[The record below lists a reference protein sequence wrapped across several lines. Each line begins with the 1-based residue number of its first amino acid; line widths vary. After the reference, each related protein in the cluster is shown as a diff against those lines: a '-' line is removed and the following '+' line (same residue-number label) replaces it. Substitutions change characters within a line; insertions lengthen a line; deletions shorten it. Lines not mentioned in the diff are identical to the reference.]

1 MMIVIEILT
10 IVILFGFLGISAYQD
25 WKTREVM
32 DWVWITLFTFGL
44 VINIVDVFIARN
56 RLLTITRITLT
67 LIIATSIG
75 FILFYLYLWGDGDL
89 LIYISASFI
98 TATLP
103 ISYFSP
109 HSYEVLPFSVSALA
123 NAYIVTTVLPFY
135 LVLQNMYRRFLKGE
149 EIFKGLRASVG
160 QKIFAA
166 FVGRPVHPEDLR
178 TGQITFYTPLEEKR
192 EEAWYLKFHSGMELR
207 EEELAE
213 RKITILKELE
223 NDPKPYIW
231 ISYNIPFLVALMV
244 GFAITSVYGTILF
257 VLWAHL

>member
-1 MMIVIEILT
+1 MIIVIEILT
-10 IVILFGFLGISAYQD
+10 VVLLFSFLGISAYQD

-32 DWVWITLFTFGL
+32 DWVWITFFATGLLINTMAVFT
-44 VINIVDVFIARN
+44 ARN
-56 RLLTITRITLT
+56 RLLTIATIALT

-123 NAYIVTTVLPFY
+123 NAYIITTGLPLY

-149 EIFKGLRASVG
+149 DIFKGLKASLG

-166 FVGRPVHPEDLR
+166 FVGRPVDPEDLR
-178 TGQITFYTPLEEKR
+178 SGRITFYTPLEEKKT
-192 EEAWYLKFHSGMELR
+192 EAWYLKFHSGMELR
-207 EEELAE
+207 EEELVE
-213 RKITILKELE
+213 RKIKILKELDK
-223 NDPKPYIW
+223 DPKPYIW
-231 ISYNIPFLVALMV
+231 ISDNIPFLVALMV
-244 GFAITSVYGTILF
+244 GFAITAVYGTILF
-257 VLWAHL
+257 LLWAHL

>member
-1 MMIVIEILT
+1 MIIVIKILT
-10 IVILFGFLGISAYQD
+10 VVLLLGFLGISAYQD

-32 DWVWITLFTFGL
+32 DWVWISLFAIGL
-44 VINIVDVFIARN
+44 VINTVVVFTARN
-56 RLLTITRITLT
+56 RLLTIATIALT

-89 LIYISASFI
+89 FVYISASFI

-109 HSYEVLPFSVSALA
+109 HSYEVLPFSISALA
-123 NAYIVTTVLPFY
+123 NAYIVTTGLPFY
-135 LVLQNMYRRFLKGE
+135 FVLQNIYRRFLKGE

-166 FVGRPVHPEDLR
+166 FVGRPVDPEDLR
-178 TGQITFYTPLEEKR
+178 AGRITFYTPLEEKQA
-192 EEAWYLKFHSGMELR
+192 EAWYLKFHSGMELR
-207 EEELAE
+207 DEELVE

-223 NDPKPYIW
+223 KDPKPYIW

-244 GFAITSVYGTILF
+244 GFAITAVYGTILF
-257 VLWAHL
+257 LLWAHL